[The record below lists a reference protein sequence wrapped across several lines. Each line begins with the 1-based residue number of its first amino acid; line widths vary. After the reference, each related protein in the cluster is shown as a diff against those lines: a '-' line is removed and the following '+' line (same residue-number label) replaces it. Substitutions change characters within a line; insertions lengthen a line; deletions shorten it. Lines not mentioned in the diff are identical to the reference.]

1 MAPAPFSPA
10 ETTAIVFIAGF
21 AIQQA
26 LQIIDPIVVWIIQG
40 VKKSRSTNDLPG
52 GMSEGDFKK
61 AIMALLS
68 FGMGAVG
75 VWLTGIRLLKL
86 LGDYSDPGDFLITA
100 LVLGSGTEAVN
111 TVIKYLGYVKDARK
125 PPAEVEIA
133 VVPPSASVQKST
145 TFRFG
150 SSVKN
155 TSDTRVKWELLHGN
169 GGQLDSSGLY
179 TAPAIA
185 GAYQIRAT
193 SEADPTKY
201 AVATVT
207 VA

>member
-1 MAPAPFSPA
+1 MTTPSFSPSEA
-10 ETTAIVFIAGF
+10 TAIVFIAGF

-26 LQIIDPIVVWIIQG
+26 LQIIDPIVVWLIHGI
-40 VKKSRSTNDLPG
+40 KKSTNDLPG

-68 FGMGAVG
+68 FGLGAVG

-125 PPAEVEIA
+125 PPPEVEIA
-133 VVPPSASVQKST
+133 IVPPSASVQKNAT
-145 TFRFG
+145 LKFG

-155 TSDTRVKWELLHGN
+155 TSDTRVKWELVHGN
-169 GGQLDSSGLY
+169 GGQLDSTGLY
-179 TAPAIA
+179 TAPATA
-185 GAYQIRAT
+185 GAYQIKAT

-201 AVATVT
+201 AIATVT
-207 VA
+207 VT